1 MYWGTLWKNGV
12 FFITISILQFFF
24 YYPTDCYNNEGHE
37 AIGMTAMSGL
47 KNEQL
52 YELKKLL
59 NGRDLVDIGKWGH
72 LVSDKIKKAELMH
85 YNIQKH
91 SCAKIEFSCD
101 DPDGLCLLNSI
112 KHFYSEL
119 LQLNGESGNQGS
131 GVPFKYPRNMVFTDA
146 DRLKYL
152 VSLVSDMHQPL
163 RLGFLHDM
171 GGKKVNIT
179 FTDVSMER
187 KTCSLFDYLEEEII
201 NNMVARYENSW
212 YSGWTH
218 INRIL
223 NFHTRDEELFRTI
236 GIEAINI
243 WAEETVSEFCDIFY
257 KNNFIS
263 KYLLPDEADN
273 FFLDLTKNPIVLP
286 RDLEYV
292 LERFVRNNILK
303 AGSRISIILNHV
315 FANKKFTS
323 FRKRSELD
331 QIRAEN
337 LQSQSNL
344 FSNNYNN
351 ALFINLIIIVTVVCI
366 FLYVIMFMNKNK
378 NGSIPTKIQESE
390 LQEKYN

>member
-1 MYWGTLWKNGV
+1 MYWSTLWNGGV
-12 FFITISILQFFF
+12 LLITLSILQSFVF
-24 YYPTDCYNNEGHE
+24 YVPTYCFNNEGHE

-72 LVSDKIKKAELMH
+72 LVSDKIKKAEPMH
-85 YNIQKH
+85 YNIQEH
-91 SCAKIEFSCD
+91 SCSKINFVCD

-112 KHFYSEL
+112 KHFYMEL
-119 LQLNGESGNQGS
+119 VNTNGEGGDQGS
-131 GVPFKYPRNMVFTDA
+131 GVTFKYPRNMIFTDA

-171 GGKKVNIT
+171 GGKNVNII
-179 FTDVSMER
+179 FTDVSLQK

-201 NNMVARYENSW
+201 NNMVARYANSW

-223 NFHTRDEELFRTI
+223 NFHTRDEELFRSV
-236 GIEAINI
+236 GIDAINI
-243 WAEETVSEFCDIFY
+243 WAEEILTEFCDIFY

-263 KYLLPDEADN
+263 KYLIPESTD
-273 FFLDLTKNPIVLP
+273 FLLDVSRSIDLS
-286 RDLEYV
+286 RELEYT

-303 AGSRISIILNHV
+303 AGSRISILVNHI

-331 QIRAEN
+331 QIRADS
-337 LQSQSNL
+337 LQSQSYSSNN
-344 FSNNYNN
+344 NNYNN
-351 ALFINLIIIVTVVCI
+351 ALFINLIIIITVVCI
-366 FLYVIMFMNKNK
+366 FLYVIIFMNKNK
-378 NGSIPTKIQESE
+378 SGSIPTKIQESE
-390 LQEKYN
+390 LQEKCN